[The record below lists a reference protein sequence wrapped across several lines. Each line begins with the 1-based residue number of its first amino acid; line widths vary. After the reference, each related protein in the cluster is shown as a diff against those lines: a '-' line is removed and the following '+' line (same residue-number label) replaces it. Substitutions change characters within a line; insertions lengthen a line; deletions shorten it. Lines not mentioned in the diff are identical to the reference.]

1 MEKPKELDEVFGEP
15 ISVYTSAQAEEDG
28 LLVKTNDKDINYM
41 TRAVYDRMVE
51 AKVEEPEPEVKA
63 RMTALEI
70 YLIDAKRYA
79 LFRGLVIGAKLEVMM
94 IQREKGRDWFYKV
107 RLDGQDY
114 FVAQNETG
122 AYTLMFPEDY

>member
-1 MEKPKELDEVFGEP
+1 MAGCDKDDVFGEP

-41 TRAVYDRMVE
+41 TRAVYEREVE
-51 AKVEEPEPEVKA
+51 AKCPEPEPEGRA

-70 YLIDAKRYA
+70 YLLEAKWYA
-79 LFRGLVIGAKLEVMM
+79 IFRGLVIGARLEVMK
-94 IQREKGRDWFYKV
+94 IQKEKGRDWFYKV
-107 RLDGQDY
+107 KLDGQEY